1 MPLLHKHS
9 YHITYISI
17 MDLESAKSFITRFY
31 NSIDAYRKHHNRFK
45 SLDETIKIVNKS
57 DYTLLQVNQSNVPND
72 RSVTDAKS
80 IIEAQVAQAYHDTES
95 LKIKHVNLWYHLNQL
110 EHIKSLAT
118 VVFGKS
124 FDTKWPFQVTGIET
138 QPCATVKTLC
148 YKPTNMHQYAS
159 RLSCLFPRITTL
171 IYSID
176 LTTSEPF
183 ECRKMFPRLTMVV
196 IMLWR
201 IDDTSTPSLPF
212 VERLM
217 KHLQHINSKRVAI
230 VVLAKLGTLVCD
242 VIVEGLRNS
251 PNVEHVMVHFINDRS
266 RVLIHSN
273 AETTHPLN
281 LILANCHVYTLLDDP
296 THASCN
302 HVVKSLYLGHNCSM
316 GNAKFG
322 LDNTT
327 KLRTEHDISLYQWL
341 QECYD
346 RAPNKQRPKRDRMIN
361 DLGWSTKS
369 FGYYMLECKPD
380 ALTNINLTATP
391 MRNDG
396 NLRQGLGAIDNAS
409 SRSST
414 STNSRQDA
422 NTTRDS
428 DDDEDGNLIT
438 CSSDDC
444 NCQ

>member
-1 MPLLHKHS
+1 MTPIRKPRSSHHL
-9 YHITYISI
+9 YTN

-31 NSIDAYRKHHNRFK
+31 NSIDTYRTHHNRFK

-57 DYTLLQVNQSNVPND
+57 DYTLLQANQSNMPND

-80 IIEAQVAQAYHDTES
+80 ILEAQVTQAYHDTEA
-95 LKIKHVNLWYHLNQL
+95 LKIKHVSLWYHLNQL

-124 FDTKWPFQVTGIET
+124 FDVKWPFQVTGIES
-138 QPCATVKTLC
+138 QPSSTVKALC

-183 ECRKMFPRLTMVV
+183 ECRKMFPRLTMAV
-196 IMLWR
+196 IMLWK
-201 IDDTSTPSLPF
+201 INDMANLVNHFSSL
-212 VERLM
+212 VN
-217 KHLQHINSKRVAI
+217 HLQHINSKRVAI
-230 VVLAKLGTLVCD
+230 VVLDRLDALVYD

-251 PNVEHVMVHFINDRS
+251 PNVEHVMVYFINDQS

-273 AETTHPLN
+273 TKTTHPLN
-281 LILANCHVYTLLDDP
+281 LILANCHVYTILDDH
-296 THASCN
+296 THVDCN

-341 QECYD
+341 QECFNRSSD
-346 RAPNKQRPKRDRMIN
+346 KQRSSRDRMIN
-361 DLGWSTKS
+361 ALGCSVRTLLRQRIMRS
-369 FGYYMLECKPD
+369 ISD
-380 ALTNINLTATP
+380 TLTEAEFETLTASLTTSNLTRYADTDHDDQVP
-391 MRNDG
+391 HG
-396 NLRQGLGAIDNAS
+396 S
-409 SRSST
+409 
-414 STNSRQDA
+414 DA
-422 NTTRDS
+422 
-428 DDDEDGNLIT
+428 
-438 CSSDDC
+438 C
-444 NCQ
+444 NYQ